1 MKQYTFQFQV
11 SEGSDE
17 FWEELLEKGNTGCDD
32 LLEEIKNA
40 LAERGFYPD
49 VKLVKYEDK

>member
-1 MKQYTFQFQV
+1 MKQYTFEINI
-11 SEGSDE
+11 SEGNDE
-17 FWEELLEKGNTGCDD
+17 YWEELLQKGNTGCDD

-40 LAERGFYPD
+40 FAERGFFPN